1 MATLI
6 SEDRLS
12 KINDSIRGLIPDS
25 VEVAQ
30 LRKDLTSLNNRVN
43 SLVGF
48 VGSTGRTVEGE
59 VAEIRNMIGG
69 ETAANAGDAVR
80 KQVGEL
86 IVPKGY
92 ETRNTRMN
100 YAVDG
105 TYTIIPA
112 LDDLI
117 DLSTIEE
124 LRN

>member
-1 MATLI
+1 MHLNRILERDFMATLI

-25 VEVAQ
+25 MEIAQ

-69 ETAANAGDAVR
+69 ETADNAGDAVR

-86 IVPKGY
+86 IVPKG
-92 ETRNTRMN
+92 
-100 YAVDG
+100 
-105 TYTIIPA
+105 
-112 LDDLI
+112 
-117 DLSTIEE
+117 
-124 LRN
+124 